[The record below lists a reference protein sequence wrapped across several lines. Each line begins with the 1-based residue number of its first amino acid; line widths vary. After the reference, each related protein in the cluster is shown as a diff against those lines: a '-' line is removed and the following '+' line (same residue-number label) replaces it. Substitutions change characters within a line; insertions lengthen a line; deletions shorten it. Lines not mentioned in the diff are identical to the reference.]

1 MSRITKFVG
10 CSDEQFEDFVK
21 NGKTIVNGVEKP
33 YEPDT
38 TFYITPATGG
48 YPVGSI
54 YMSVSSTSPASLF
67 GGTWEQIKDKFLLA
81 SGSSYTA
88 GASGGSASVEITTDN
103 LPASRLAI
111 SSNATGAEVKV
122 TGIAWGEQTVSAGSY
137 VVTQYT
143 RLGKLGQTARYTATP
158 LDNMPPY
165 LAVYVWKRVA

>member
-1 MSRITKFVG
+1 MSNIKKFVY
-10 CSDEQFEDFVK
+10 CSDEQFEMLIK
-21 NGKTIVNGVEKP
+21 EGKATINGVEKP
-33 YEPDT
+33 YEPET

-54 YMSVSSTSPASLF
+54 YMSVNSTSPASLF

-88 GASGGSASVEITTDN
+88 GASGGKASVEIVADN

-111 SSNATGAEVKV
+111 ASNQTGAEVKV
-122 TGIAWGEQTVSAGSY
+122 TGIAWAQQTVAAGNY
-137 VVTQYT
+137 VVAQYT
-143 RLGKLGQTARYTATP
+143 KLGELGQSARYTATP